1 MASYKQ
7 NIKYNL
13 KKPQEKKKLDI
24 QNRYSDLTLSIIEGI
39 KCYDF
44 QYMYMKA
51 SRIICL
57 YNYHNLLT
65 PILKVFPCFMLY

>member
-44 QYMYMKA
+44 QYM
-51 SRIICL
+51 
-57 YNYHNLLT
+57 
-65 PILKVFPCFMLY
+65 